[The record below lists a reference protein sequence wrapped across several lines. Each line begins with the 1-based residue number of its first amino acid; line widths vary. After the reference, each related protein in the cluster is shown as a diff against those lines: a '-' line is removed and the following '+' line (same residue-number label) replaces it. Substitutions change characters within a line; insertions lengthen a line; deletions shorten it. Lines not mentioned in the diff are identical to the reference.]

1 MQERIAINT
10 RIISVTVRRV
20 VISAALL
27 LLVACAEKPA
37 QHLDLGSWY
46 FQKGLI
52 DDAILEYKEA
62 IRLLPSDPRK
72 MTRLELTLASK
83 AHYNLAI
90 AYAKKDWFE
99 LATAEAQKNF
109 DLQPTQE
116 NYRLL
121 DLIKKRMSLEE
132 YDSPA
137 ASSS

>member
-1 MQERIAINT
+1 M
-10 RIISVTVRRV
+10 
-20 VISAALL
+20 
-27 LLVACAEKPA
+27 LLVSCAEKPA

-62 IRLLPSDPRK
+62 IRLLPSDPRE

-90 AYAKKDWFE
+90 SYAKKDWFE
-99 LATAEAQKNF
+99 LATAEARKNF

-121 DLIKKRMSLEE
+121 NLIKKRMSLEE